1 MPLLGCIADGLIGAS
16 ALAAALAREGLRTAV
31 LVGAPAAGMPAP
43 ETDALVAA
51 PGIRAASP
59 EQAAARSLAILEVLR
74 ATGCRQFVLHFMPE
88 ATPGGDADDE
98 AVGPVADALV
108 AALGCGFAPVC
119 PADPAGGCTVYLGHL
134 FAGTALLGGSGGREA
149 NLVRA
154 LSRQAGGAVGLV
166 PFATVERGPAVVRA
180 ALTALK
186 EQGRRY
192 GVVDALTDAHL
203 LALGEAAAGQALLIG
218 GAGLAPGLAANLR
231 RAGLLSEG
239 AADEVRTVPG
249 HAAVLAGSC
258 ARATLFQLGSARDR
272 APTYELDPL
281 ATPDA
286 AALAREAL
294 AWAEGRLGPVPVV
307 IASSTTPD
315 RAEALRRRLGPE
327 AARALVADALAT
339 IAAGLIGRGARRL
352 LVAGGEAG
360 EAVAERLDVRSL
372 RVGPGIGDGAAWA
385 WAETGGEAG
394 PVMLALKPGGAGGRD
409 VFLTAFEALQE
420 DASG

>member
-1 MPLLGCIADGLIGAS
+1 MPLLGCIADGLMGAS

-31 LVGAPAAGMPAP
+31 LVGAPAAGAPAAGI
-43 ETDALVAA
+43 DALVVA
-51 PGIRAASP
+51 PGVRAASP
-59 EQAAARSLAILEVLR
+59 DQAVARSLAALEVLR
-74 ATGCRQFVLHFMPE
+74 AAGCRQFVLHF
-88 ATPGGDADDE
+88 TPPAAPGDDE
-98 AVGPVADALV
+98 ADGPVADALV

-119 PADPAGGCTVYLGHL
+119 PADPAGGRTVYLGHL
-134 FAGTALLGGSGGREA
+134 FAGTALLGGGGAREA

-203 LALGEAAAGQALLIG
+203 LTLGEAAAGQALLVG

-231 RAGLLSEG
+231 RAGLLAEG
-239 AADEVRTVPG
+239 AADEVRAVPG

-272 APTYELDPL
+272 VPTYELDPL
-281 ATPDA
+281 ATPEA

-294 AWAEGRLGPVPVV
+294 AWAEGRLGSAPVV

-339 IAAGLIGRGARRL
+339 IAAGLVGRGARRL

-360 EAVAERLDVRSL
+360 EAVAERLGVHSL

-385 WAETGGEAG
+385 WAETGGETG
-394 PVMLALKPGGAGGRD
+394 PVMLALKPGSAGGRD
-409 VFLTAFEALQE
+409 VFLTAFEVLQGN
-420 DASG
+420 ASG